1 MTELLGLLDTKYFG
15 NTTGQ
20 WLTASTVFLA
30 VFFGLLLIRRIVRSQ
45 YQQVAATPKTELIE
59 LPLLVASH
67 TTVLFIFISSLFAG
81 AQWLSLPAQIAR
93 LALTIFTI
101 NAFWQAGAWATTAAL
116 AAIERKRRVALVSDR
131 AAAGTLGILGFI
143 ARAVIWSLVLL
154 LTLDNLG
161 IEIKPLLA
169 GLGIGG
175 IAVALAVQN
184 VLSDLF
190 ASLSIT
196 LDRPFIVG
204 DALNVDGF
212 SGTVEYIGIKSTRLR
227 SIDGEQIIMPNSNLL
242 SSRVR
247 NYARMKDRRVVL
259 TFGVTQDTP
268 REKLA
273 KIPANIR
280 ALIEAYPDVRFDRSH
295 FAKIGPASFDF
306 ETVYIV
312 TTADYGRHMDILQE
326 LQLKLLEM
334 LEREGVCLAQNI
346 QRLKVDRPIK
356 ISDEVTE

>member
-1 MTELLGLLDTKYFG
+1 MIQLLGLFDREYLG
-15 NTTGQ
+15 NTTGR
-20 WLTASTVFLA
+20 WLIAGAIFLA
-30 VFFGLLLIRRIVRSQ
+30 VFFALLLIRRIVRSQ
-45 YQQVAATPKTELIE
+45 YQKVAATPKTELIE

-67 TTVLFIFISSLFAG
+67 TTVLFIVITSLFA
-81 AQWLSLPAQIAR
+81 AARSLELPPVIAR

-101 NAFWQAGAWATTAAL
+101 NAFWQAGAWAATAAL
-116 AAIERKRRVALVSDR
+116 AAIERKRRVALISDR
-131 AAAGTLGILGFI
+131 AAAGTLGLLGFI

-247 NYARMKDRRVVL
+247 NYARMQERRVVL
-259 TFGVTQDTP
+259 TFGVAQDTP

-273 KIPANIR
+273 KIPSNIR
-280 ALIEAYPDVRFDRSH
+280 ALLEAYPDVRFDRSH
-295 FAKIGPASFDF
+295 FFKIGPASFDF

-312 TTADYGRHMDILQE
+312 KTADYGRHMDILQE
-326 LQLKLLEM
+326 VQLKLLGM
-334 LEREGVCLAQNI
+334 LESEGVGLAQNI
-346 QRLKVDRPIK
+346 QRLKVDQPLR
-356 ISDEVTE
+356 ISEEVTE

>member
-1 MTELLGLLDTKYFG
+1 MTELFGLLDTKYLG

-20 WLTASTVFLA
+20 WLMAGTIFLA
-30 VFFGLLLIRRIVRSQ
+30 VFFALLLVRRIVSTQ
-45 YQQVAATPKTELIE
+45 YQRVAATPKVEFIE
-59 LPLLVASH
+59 LPLLVASR
-67 TTVLFIFISSLFAG
+67 TTVLFIFIASLFAG
-81 AQWLSLPAQIAR
+81 AQWLELPPKIAR
-93 LALTIFTI
+93 LVLTLFTI
-101 NAFWQAGAWATTAAL
+101 AAFWQTGAWATTAAL
-116 AAIERKRRVALVSDR
+116 AAIERKRRVALISDR

-143 ARAVIWSLVLL
+143 TRAVIWSLVLL

-184 VLSDLF
+184 VLGDLF

-247 NYARMKDRRVVL
+247 NYARMQERRVVL
-259 TFGVTQDTP
+259 AFGVAQDTS

-273 KIPANIR
+273 KIPAGIR
-280 ALIEAYPDVRFDRSH
+280 TLIEAYPDVRFDRSH

-312 TTADYGRHMDILQE
+312 KTADYGRHMDILQE
-326 LQLKLLEM
+326 LQLKVLEM
-334 LEREGVCLAQNI
+334 LEREEVCLAQNI
-346 QRLKVDRPIK
+346 QRLRVDQPIK